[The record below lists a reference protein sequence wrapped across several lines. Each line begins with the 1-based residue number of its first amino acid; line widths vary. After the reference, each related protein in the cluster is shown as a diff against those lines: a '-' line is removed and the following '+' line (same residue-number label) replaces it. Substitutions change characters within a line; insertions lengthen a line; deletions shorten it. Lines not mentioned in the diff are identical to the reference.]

1 MTLPELIA
9 FVDSGIRLGH
19 TATEIVERLCCEHG
33 GEAVPSIEEFE
44 ARVDALRNTPDL
56 SPGAKSGK

>member
-9 FVDSGIRLGH
+9 LVDSGIRLGH

-33 GEAVPSIEEFE
+33 GEAVPSLKNSRHAWTPCAI
-44 ARVDALRNTPDL
+44 LRI
-56 SPGAKSGK
+56 